1 MPSEEM
7 INKKIEDQY
16 ACCSFCEKH
25 VDEVVKM
32 VKGPNVFICNECVEL
47 CYVIV
52 DGDKSN
58 EGLHA

>member
-1 MPSEEM
+1 M
-7 INKKIEDQY
+7 INKKIEDKY
-16 ACCSFCEKH
+16 VCCSFCEKH
-25 VDEVVKM
+25 LDEVAKM